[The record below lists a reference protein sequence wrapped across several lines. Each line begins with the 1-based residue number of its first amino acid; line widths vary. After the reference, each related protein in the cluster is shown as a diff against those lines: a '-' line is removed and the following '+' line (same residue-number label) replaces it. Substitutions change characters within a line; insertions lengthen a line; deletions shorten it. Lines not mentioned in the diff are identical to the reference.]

1 MTTRKALVQYAAVLI
16 RSWNVY
22 HGNSKPPQAVS
33 YLEEMVRL
41 AVADGPDVLFLQE
54 LPAWSLPRLGGWS
67 GMTAIAD
74 VAQRPR
80 LGPVPISA
88 GFGRALT
95 VPHHGFFRSAFAG
108 QGNAILL
115 APGLRALSHEACV
128 LNPAPF
134 RREQSRLL
142 GLDLVARLAW
152 EKERRIVQIVRVEPR
167 LVLANLHA
175 TSSGDR
181 RLPAAEVGRAAAL
194 VVERTTDGDVVV
206 IGGDF
211 NVSLALAGFS
221 PPDPG
226 IDQILVRGAEPSP
239 LRVWPDK
246 RRQRGGMLL
255 SDHAPVELDL

>member
-1 MTTRKALVQYAAVLI
+1 
-16 RSWNVY
+16 
-22 HGNSKPPQAVS
+22 
-33 YLEEMVRL
+33 VRL
-41 AVADGPDVLFLQE
+41 ATSDRPDVLLLQE
-54 LPAWSLPRLGGWS
+54 LPAWSLARLGEWS

-74 VAQRPR
+74 VAQRPS

-88 GFGRALT
+88 RLGRMLT
-95 VPHHGFFRSAFAG
+95 APHPGFFRSAFAG

-115 APGLRALSHEACV
+115 APGLRALSREARQ

-134 RREQSRLL
+134 RRERARVF

-152 EKERRIVQIVRVEPR
+152 GKERRIVQIVRVEPR

-175 TSSGDR
+175 TSGRDT
-181 RLPAAEVGRAAAL
+181 RLPAAEVTRAAAL
-194 VVERTTDGDVVV
+194 VDERTADGDVVV

-239 LRVWPDK
+239 LRVWPDE